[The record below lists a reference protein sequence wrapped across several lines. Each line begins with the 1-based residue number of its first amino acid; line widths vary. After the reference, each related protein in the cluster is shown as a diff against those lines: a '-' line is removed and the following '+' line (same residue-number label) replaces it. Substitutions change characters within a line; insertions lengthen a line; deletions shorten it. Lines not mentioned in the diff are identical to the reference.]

1 MKPRHLMLLA
11 LPLLVAIA
19 VPLFMVVAEIPT
31 YGEVNQTFNY
41 VVERYNA
48 EALRETG
55 ATNVVTGIILDY
67 RAYDTMI
74 ETTVL
79 GAAYLAGLAVGLWPD
94 AGSLAKLRRTDL
106 KFKPKMKPETREA
119 LYQGWKQAVA
129 RVRSR

>member
-19 VPLFMVVAEIPT
+19 VPLFMVVAEMPT

-79 GAAYLAGLAVGLWPD
+79 FSGTIGVLLALKSQP
-94 AGSLAKLRRTDL
+94 RRRGESGGRRHH
-106 KFKPKMKPETREA
+106 P
-119 LYQGWKQAVA
+119 
-129 RVRSR
+129 